1 MDALGISMGGG
12 LGILAGTEVAQ
23 KISDNILAGNFK
35 SAFESGDSHTSL
47 MISGFTKFFIIMAGY
62 STSTTQNGVFRL
74 ADTMCT
80 VISSSANIRFH
91 TFGYWNEGNL
101 YSYNNS
107 QITATLIAIE

>member
-1 MDALGISMGGG
+1 MGGG

-35 SAFESGDSHTSL
+35 SAFESGDRHTSL

-80 VISSSANIRFH
+80 VISSATIRFH